1 MFCIEKKLRSKYKL
15 LLILLFDRKMLIIV
29 CGLPGTG
36 KSTLARHLSSDL
48 GGEVLRTDLIRRELF
63 QNASLKEVL
72 RSDDPM
78 RYDLERIFDSQ
89 EEIPEE
95 YQRII
100 WKQKEMVYDE
110 LLRRV
115 EMLLEKGSN
124 VILDGTFYKRRMR
137 ERIYSLSKKSG
148 IPTYLIECRCPEKTV
163 EDRLIKRQ
171 RIPNEVS
178 NVKKMQIYRTVKK
191 AYEPTVSDPV
201 PIIIF
206 DTFLEKIEVRNVKS
220 KDEALRRIIRS
231 IERLTRKFS

>member
-1 MFCIEKKLRSKYKL
+1 MRG
-15 LLILLFDRKMLIIV
+15 KMLIIV

-48 GGEVLRTDLIRRELF
+48 GGRVLRTDLIRRELF
-63 QNASLKEVL
+63 KNASLEEVL
-72 RSDDPM
+72 KSDDPM
-78 RYDLERIFDSQ
+78 QYDLERIFDKQ

-95 YQRII
+95 YQQII

-115 EMLLEKGSN
+115 ERLLEKGNN
-124 VILDGTFYKRRMR
+124 VILDGTFYKRKLR
-137 ERIYSLSKKSG
+137 ERIYFVAEKANVHA
-148 IPTYLIECRCPEKTV
+148 YLIECRCPEKVV

-171 RIPNEVS
+171 RIINEIS

-191 AYEPTVSDPV
+191 AYETPVSDSV

-206 DTFLEKIEVRNVKS
+206 DTFSEKIEVRNVKS
-220 KDEALRRIIRS
+220 KDRDLRRVLRS
-231 IERLTRKFS
+231 IERLIQKSS

>member
-1 MFCIEKKLRSKYKL
+1 
-15 LLILLFDRKMLIIV
+15 MLIIV

-48 GGEVLRTDLIRRELF
+48 GGRVLRTDLIRRELF
-63 QNASLKEVL
+63 KNASLEEVL
-72 RSDDPM
+72 KSDDPM
-78 RYDLERIFDSQ
+78 QYDLERIFDKQ

-95 YQRII
+95 YQQII

-115 EMLLEKGSN
+115 ERLLEKGNN
-124 VILDGTFYKRRMR
+124 VILDGTFYKRKLR
-137 ERIYSLSKKSG
+137 ERIYFVAEKANVHA
-148 IPTYLIECRCPEKTV
+148 YLIECRCPEKVV

-171 RIPNEVS
+171 RIINEIS

-191 AYEPTVSDPV
+191 AYETPVSDSV

-206 DTFLEKIEVRNVKS
+206 DTFSEKIEVRNVKS
-220 KDEALRRIIRS
+220 KDRDLRRVLRS
-231 IERLTRKFS
+231 IERLIQKSS